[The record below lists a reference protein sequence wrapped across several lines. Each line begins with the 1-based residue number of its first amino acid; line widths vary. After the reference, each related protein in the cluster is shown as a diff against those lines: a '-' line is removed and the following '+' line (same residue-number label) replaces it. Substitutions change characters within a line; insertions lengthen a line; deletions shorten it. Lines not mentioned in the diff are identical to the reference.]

1 MIPALPALAQLSERS
16 SRDIA
21 EVVASA
27 NTLMR
32 EGDARRAL
40 DEYARARAAR
50 PEDPKLIFN
59 EACAR
64 LRTGELDQART
75 LFAEASRRGGTT
87 IGARARFNIGHLAF
101 SRGAEVAQSDPR
113 GAIEHFREAAEAF
126 QASYD
131 LNPDPQAAQNVE
143 LSRLAIKRMQDRIEE
158 QQQRDEQQRQQQQDL
173 AEQLQDL
180 AQRQQEL
187 ADQSAQAEQQ
197 LQEDPE
203 AAREELDRIRQEQD
217 VISSETREALE
228 QARQFAEQ
236 RQSTETAR
244 AVGRLET
251 ATDRQQDASEMLA
264 HADPGQAKDEQAR
277 AAKLIKD
284 ASDLLNTDA
293 QQQQQPDEQQ
303 QEGEQKNDQPADQ
316 QPQQEGETPQTDQE
330 AEDLLEKERQER
342 EARQVRIRASSGQN
356 KPVEKDW

>member
-1 MIPALPALAQLSERS
+1 VIPPAFAQPSES
-16 SRDIA
+16 VQRDVA
-21 EVVASA
+21 EVIASA
-27 NTLMR
+27 NALMR
-32 EGDARRAL
+32 GGDARRAL

-50 PEDPKLIFN
+50 PEDPALIFN

-64 LRTGELDQART
+64 LRTGEIDAART
-75 LFAEASRRGGTT
+75 LFAEASQRGATG
-87 IGARARFNIGHLAF
+87 IGAKARFNIGHLAF
-101 SRGAEVAQSDPR
+101 TRGAEVAQSDPH
-113 GAIEHFREAAEAF
+113 GAIEHFRDAAEAF

-131 LNPDPQAAQNVE
+131 LKPDPQAAQNVE
-143 LSRLAIKRMQDRIEE
+143 LARLAIKRMRDRIEE
-158 QQQRDEQQRQQQQDL
+158 EQQQEEQQRQQQQDL
-173 AEQLQDL
+173 AQQLQDL

-187 ADQSAQAEQQ
+187 SDRSAQAEQQ

-203 AAREELDRIRQEQD
+203 AARDELERIQKDQD
-217 VISSETREALE
+217 QLNEETRDALE

-236 RQSTETAR
+236 RQTTETAR

-264 HADPGQAKDEQAR
+264 HPDPGQAKDEQAR
-277 AAKLIKD
+277 AAQLIKD

-293 QQQQQPDEQQ
+293 QQQQQQDEQQ
-303 QEGEQKNDQPADQ
+303 QEGEPKDDQPSE
-316 QPQQEGETPQTDQE
+316 QPQQEGESPQTDQE